1 MSYYSIPA
9 IVIEYIEYMYQLN
22 QFADW
27 LQRHTKTDIR
37 YLAKGG
43 FWVGIGHSAEMIGG
57 IVVTIALA
65 NLLPKD
71 VLGTYQY
78 VLATALL
85 LGAFTLT
92 GMRAALIRAV
102 AQGDKGLLRYAVI
115 TKLKWN
121 LGIVAAAGA
130 VAGYYYFMGN
140 NTLGTAFLIVG
151 TTAPFLESFRLY
163 QAYLIGSERF
173 RLNAM
178 LAILRRGLPT
188 IAMVLT
194 AVYTTDILTLILTY
208 FSINLIAVSIVLW
221 LTARNV
227 TAKPTTDKSMVG
239 YSKHLS
245 LMATLS
251 QFSAQADKLLLWH
264 YLGPVAVAT
273 FTIAQLPTR
282 YTSSSVGIL
291 RYLVLPKL
299 AQRDFT
305 TLKQTLPRKVFLF
318 FLITVAATAV
328 YILLAPWLFSF
339 VFPTYPEAV
348 AISQVLALTLL
359 FVPRSAFA
367 QALTAHSKK
376 KALYTI
382 SVTSN
387 LLKIAS
393 LIILL
398 PIFGIW
404 GAVYALLFTELV
416 SVLLMSILFYR
427 TS

>member
-1 MSYYSIPA
+1 M
-9 IVIEYIEYMYQLN
+9 N
-22 QFADW
+22 QHNRLADW
-27 LQRHTKTDIR
+27 LQHHTKTDIR

-43 FWVGIGHSAEMIGG
+43 IWVGLGHSAEMIGG
-57 IVVTIALA
+57 IIVTIALA

-92 GMRAALIRAV
+92 GMRTALIRAV

-140 NTLGTAFLIVG
+140 NTLGTAFLVVG

-163 QAYLIGSERF
+163 QPYLIGAERF
-173 RLNAM
+173 RLNAL

-188 IAMVLT
+188 IAMVSA
-194 AVYTTDILTLILTY
+194 AVYTTDTLSLIATY
-208 FSINLIAVSIVLW
+208 FIINLIAVSIVLW
-221 LTARNV
+221 LTAQNMNA
-227 TAKPTTDKSMVG
+227 TPTSDKGMIG

-245 LMATLS
+245 LMGVLG
-251 QFSAQADKLLLWH
+251 QFSSQADKLLLWH

-282 YTSSSVGIL
+282 YTNSSVGIL

-299 AQRDFT
+299 AKRDFT
-305 TLKQTLPRKVFLF
+305 TIKQTLHRKVLLF
-318 FLITVAATAV
+318 FLGTVVATTV
-328 YILLAPWLFSF
+328 YILFAPWLFST
-339 VFPTYPEAV
+339 VFPTYPDAV

-359 FVPRSAFA
+359 FLPRSAYK
-367 QALTAHSKK
+367 QALTAHAKK
-376 KALYTI
+376 KALYI
-382 SVTSN
+382 LNIIASIA
-387 LLKIAS
+387 KIAS
-393 LIILL
+393 LVILL

-404 GAVYALLFTELV
+404 GAVYALLFAE
-416 SVLLMSILFYR
+416 VLSFILISFLFYQ
-427 TS
+427 TT

>member
-1 MSYYSIPA
+1 
-9 IVIEYIEYMYQLN
+9 MYQLN
-22 QFADW
+22 RFADW

-43 FWVGIGHSAEMIGG
+43 FWVGLGHSAEMISG
-57 IVVTIALA
+57 IIITIALA

-92 GMRAALIRAV
+92 GMRTALIRSV

-163 QAYLIGSERF
+163 QSYLIGSENF
-173 RLNAM
+173 RLNAL

-188 IAMVLT
+188 IIMVST
-194 AVYTTDILTLILTY
+194 ALYTTDILTLIATY
-208 FSINLIAVSIVLW
+208 FIINAIAVSIVLW
-221 LTARNV
+221 ITTRNV
-227 TAKPTTDKSMVG
+227 TAVPTSDTSMVG

-245 LMATLS
+245 LMGVLG

-299 AQRDFT
+299 AQRDFS
-305 TLKQTLPRKVFLF
+305 TLKRTLPHKIFLF
-318 FLITVAATAV
+318 FLGTVLATIV
-328 YILLAPWLFSF
+328 YILLAPWLFSL
-339 VFPTYPEAV
+339 VFPDYPEAV

-359 FVPRSAFA
+359 FLPRNVLA
-367 QALTAHSKK
+367 QALTAHAKK
-376 KALYTI
+376 KQLYTLT
-382 SVTSN
+382 TSIN
-387 LLKIAS
+387 LFKVVS
-393 LIILL
+393 LTILL

-404 GAVYALLFTELV
+404 GAVYALLITEVINLLLL
-416 SVLLMSILFYR
+416 SVVFYR
-427 TS
+427 TF